1 MRQVR
6 QLFTQRVL
14 FFSLWAASDAGVLS
28 RASDPRCSTIGPICS
43 TNLGMRA
50 SARSPITARSSSQT
64 LACAL
69 LFHTLARPPPFAP
82 PPLLAQRTRSRAP
95 DLLLSSGTVDVGVP
109 QLSMHSIREMC
120 GVDDVLNC
128 KLLAQHLLADFREL
142 DSNFGQ

>member
-6 QLFTQRVL
+6 RLFTQRVL
-14 FFSLWAASDAGVLS
+14 FFSLWAASDASVSS

-50 SARSPITARSSSQT
+50 SARSPITAF
-64 LACAL
+64 ACAL
-69 LFHTLARPPPFAP
+69 LFHTLSRPPPFVP
-82 PPLLAQRTRSRAP
+82 PHLLAQRTRSRAP
-95 DLLLSSGTVDVGVP
+95 DLLLPSGTVDVGVP